1 MQVDAQVVL
10 RLAMTAARE
19 GRAEEALSQ
28 LRSIASPGATFAQQN
43 QCARLARA
51 IAPRLERLPTLRV
64 AFLAGSTI
72 DPLVDLL
79 GLWLL
84 LAGFRL
90 EAYNAPFNSWRQQAL
105 DPESGLYAFRPD
117 IVWFFLTARDL
128 RFHDS
133 AVAVVDG
140 EAESSAH
147 LRDLIGAV
155 EQVSARLHGH
165 VFVNNAEA
173 TSTRPLG
180 NLEGRLLQTQ
190 AGQVSRYNATLTQAL
205 PPSCNLF
212 DLAHQAAC
220 FGLSRWEDARL
231 WFHSKHPFSL
241 EAFGPVAFAAAR
253 LLAAG
258 AGRSRKCVVLDLD
271 GTIWGGVVGDDG
283 PANLRLG
290 ASGGAIGEAFV
301 AFQTYLKALSSR
313 GVALAVCSKNDDA
326 LAREPFGLRS
336 EMVLTLDD
344 FAVFTAN
351 WGNKADNIRSIAAT
365 MNIGTDAIVFVDD
378 NPAERALVRA
388 ELPEVAVVDL
398 PDDPS
403 DFVAALAAGA
413 WFETLAL
420 SDEDRLRSRA
430 YRNNAARTL
439 AMGDSS
445 DIGTYLRGLDMH
457 ATWGTAD
464 STRLPRMSQLLNK
477 TNQFQLT
484 EKRYSQAE
492 LETMASDPRFWVSW
506 FSLRDRF
513 GDHGL
518 ISVVIVRMGPETPCI
533 DAWAMSCR
541 VFSRGMEDLVFA
553 VLCREISRR
562 GYASL
567 LGRYV
572 PSPKNGVVSALY
584 ERLGGEPDRASADAR
599 WHFDLG
605 KPRQTANIFISEV
618 PRDNAA
624 TPADTPT
631 TN

>member
-1 MQVDAQVVL
+1 MQVDPQVVL

-19 GRAEEALSQ
+19 GRGEEALSQ

-51 IAPRLERLPTLRV
+51 IAARIESLPTLRV

-133 AVAVVDG
+133 ALAIVD
-140 EAESSAH
+140 EESDSAAP
-147 LRDLIGAV
+147 LRDLISAV
-155 EQVSARLHGH
+155 EKVSARLCGS

-180 NLEGRLLQTQ
+180 NLEGRLPQTQ
-190 AGQVSRYNATLTQAL
+190 AARVSRYNAALTQAL
-205 PPSCNLF
+205 PTSCNVF

-241 EAFGPVAFAAAR
+241 EAFGPVAFAASR
-253 LLAAG
+253 LLAAS

-313 GVALAVCSKNDDA
+313 GVALAVCSKNNDA
-326 LAREPFGLRS
+326 LAREPFSLRS

-351 WGNKADNIRSIAAT
+351 WGNKADNIRSIAAA
-365 MNIGTDAIVFVDD
+365 MNIGTDSMVFVDD

-388 ELPEVAVVDL
+388 ELPDVAVVDL

-413 WFETLAL
+413 WFETLTL
-420 SDEDRLRSRA
+420 SNEDRLRSKA
-430 YRNNAARTL
+430 YRDNAARTV

-464 STRLPRMSQLLNK
+464 PARLPRMSQLLNK
-477 TNQFQLT
+477 TNQFLLT

-492 LETMASDPRFWVSW
+492 LETMASDPQFWVSW
-506 FSLRDRF
+506 FSLCDRF

-518 ISVVIVRMGPETPCI
+518 ISVVVVRLEAETAWI

-541 VFSRGMEDLVFA
+541 VFSRGMEDFVFA
-553 VLCREISRR
+553 VLCREILRR
-562 GYASL
+562 GYATL
-567 LGRYV
+567 LGRFV
-572 PSPKNGVVSALY
+572 PSLKNGVVSTLY
-584 ERLGGEPDRASADAR
+584 ERLGGERDHTWADACWR
-599 WHFDLG
+599 FDL
-605 KPRQTANIFISEV
+605 KEPR
-618 PRDNAA
+618 
-624 TPADTPT
+624 PT
-631 TN
+631 TNVFILEAPPHDASMPVDIPTIN